1 VDLSHGY
8 ATHPTSDQ
16 TCLRNFPE
24 LYKYTFP
31 EHRITSRG
39 AESFSA
45 MNYVFAT
52 GFLLESFLQLRPP
65 ESDYLVRLVKLRLQL
80 SRFFAEGTFI
90 DTDGLYI
97 EPDGLVAK
105 AFTAKSGGEKA
116 IVIFNPNGHPSR
128 AKLKVERQSENWQIM
143 SPRTSEVA
151 ERQTQPGQPLEFELQ
166 SDELKIIIV
175 C

>member
-1 VDLSHGY
+1 
-8 ATHPTSDQ
+8 
-16 TCLRNFPE
+16 
-24 LYKYTFP
+24 
-31 EHRITSRG
+31 
-39 AESFSA
+39 
-45 MNYVFAT
+45 
-52 GFLLESFLQLRPP
+52 
-65 ESDYLVRLVKLRLQL
+65 LVKLRLQL

-105 AFTAKSGGEKA
+105 AFTVKSGGEKA